1 MSFKNLY
8 SLNQRK
14 NECEKIL
21 LKYPNRIPI
30 ICEKNYNSINAPDID
45 KHKYLVSRDLTLG
58 QFMHI
63 IRQRMN
69 LSAEV
74 GLYIFISGFIPTNSQ
89 FLSNLYVD
97 FRDDDGFLYII
108 YDIENTFGSF
118 YDFKKGDLVHLIKDN
133 ITDKTITYI
142 IQDIEII
149 AGGNWHD
156 GYSDTYY
163 AYLENTK
170 TNIIEKK
177 LIAYISMM
185 NNINL
190 LYVIKIN
197 N

>member
-1 MSFKNLY
+1 MSFKHLY

-30 ICEKNYNSINAPDID
+30 ICEKNYNSTNVPDID

-69 LSAEV
+69 LSPEV

-97 FRDDDGFLYII
+97 FRDDDGFLYVI

-118 YDFKKGDLVHLIKDN
+118 YDFKNDDLVYLIKDN
-133 ITDKTITYI
+133 IIDKSISYI
-142 IQDIEII
+142 IQDIEIET
-149 AGGNWHD
+149 GGNWHD
-156 GYSDTYY
+156 GYSETYY
-163 AYLENTK
+163 AYLKNTT

-185 NNINL
+185 NNLKLFYI
-190 LYVIKIN
+190 IKS
-197 N
+197 

>member
-1 MSFKNLY
+1 MSFKQLY

-30 ICEKNYNSINAPDID
+30 ICEKNYNSTSAPDID

-108 YDIENTFGSF
+108 YDVENTFGSF
-118 YDFKKGDLVHLIKDN
+118 YDFKNDDLVYLIKDN
-133 ITDKTITYI
+133 IIDKNILYI
-142 IQDIEII
+142 IQDIEIVM
-149 AGGNWHD
+149 GGNWHD
-156 GYSDTYY
+156 GYSETHY
-163 AYLENTK
+163 AYLKNNI
-170 TNIIEKK
+170 TNITEKK
-177 LIAYISMM
+177 LIAYISVM
-185 NNINL
+185 NNIQL
-190 LYVIKIN
+190 FYIIKL
-197 N
+197 

>member
-1 MSFKNLY
+1 MSFKQLY

-14 NECEKIL
+14 SECEKIL

-133 ITDKTITYI
+133 IVDKTISYL
-142 IQDIEII
+142 IQDTEII

-163 AYLENTK
+163 AYLENTT

>member
-133 ITDKTITYI
+133 IVDKTISYL
-142 IQDIEII
+142 IQDTEII

-163 AYLENTK
+163 AYLENTT

>member
-1 MSFKNLY
+1 MSFKQLY

-30 ICEKNYNSINAPDID
+30 ICEKNYNSTNVPDID

-69 LSAEV
+69 LSPEV

-108 YDIENTFGSF
+108 YDLENTFGSF
-118 YDFKKGDLVHLIKDN
+118 YDFKNDDLVYLIKDN
-133 ITDKTITYI
+133 IVDKSISYL
-142 IQDIEII
+142 IQDIEIET
-149 AGGNWHD
+149 GGNWHD
-156 GYSDTYY
+156 GYSETHY
-163 AYLENTK
+163 AYLK
-170 TNIIEKK
+170 NITTSIVEKK

-185 NNINL
+185 NNL
-190 LYVIKIN
+190 KLFYVIKA
-197 N
+197 

>member
-1 MSFKNLY
+1 MSFKQLY

-30 ICEKNYNSINAPDID
+30 ICEKNYNSTNVPDID

-97 FRDDDGFLYII
+97 FRDDDGFLYVI
-108 YDIENTFGSF
+108 YDLENTFGTI
-118 YDFKKGDLVHLIKDN
+118 YDFKKDDLVYLIKDS
-133 ITDKTITYI
+133 IIDKSILYI
-142 IQDIEII
+142 IQDIEIET
-149 AGGNWHD
+149 GGNWHD
-156 GYSDTYY
+156 GYSETHY
-163 AYLENTK
+163 AYLKNTT

-185 NNINL
+185 NNLKLFYI
-190 LYVIKIN
+190 IKS
-197 N
+197 

>member
-1 MSFKNLY
+1 MSFKHLY

-30 ICEKNYNSINAPDID
+30 ICEKNYNSTNVPDID

-69 LSAEV
+69 LSPDV
-74 GLYIFISGFIPTNSQ
+74 GLYIFINGFIPTNSQ

-118 YDFKKGDLVHLIKDN
+118 YDFKTDDLVYLIKDN
-133 ITDKTITYI
+133 VIDKSISYI
-142 IQDIEII
+142 IQDTEIET
-149 AGGNWHD
+149 GGNWHD
-156 GYSDTYY
+156 GYSETHY
-163 AYLENTK
+163 AYLKNTT

-185 NNINL
+185 NNIKL
-190 LYVIKIN
+190 FYVIKS
-197 N
+197 

>member
-1 MSFKNLY
+1 MSFKHLY

-14 NECEKIL
+14 IECEKIL

-30 ICEKNYNSINAPDID
+30 ICEKNYNSTSAPDID

-108 YDIENTFGSF
+108 YDVENTFGSF
-118 YDFKKGDLVHLIKDN
+118 YDFKNDDLVYLIKDN
-133 ITDKTITYI
+133 IIDKNILYI
-142 IQDIEII
+142 IQDIEIVM
-149 AGGNWHD
+149 GGNWHD
-156 GYSDTYY
+156 GYSETHY
-163 AYLENTK
+163 AYLKNNI
-170 TNIIEKK
+170 TNITEKK
-177 LIAYISMM
+177 LIAYISVM
-185 NNINL
+185 NNIQL
-190 LYVIKIN
+190 FYIIKL
-197 N
+197 